1 MAPTITG
8 LTAID
13 LRFPTSI
20 SRGGS
25 DAMNTDPDY
34 SAAYVVLTTST
45 GVEGHGF
52 TFTIGR
58 GNELCVAAIE
68 AMRAL
73 VVGLSL
79 ETIVAD
85 MAGFWR
91 SLAGDSQLRWVGP
104 EKGVVHL
111 ALAAIV
117 NAVWDLWA
125 VVEGKAVWKLVADL
139 TPQQFVGLI
148 DFRHIADE
156 MTPSQ
161 ALALLERQAEG
172 KAERETRLLRDGYP
186 AYTTSAGWLGYNDER
201 IRDLCHAAVAEGW
214 SALKIKVGRNRD
226 DDIRR
231 CAVVRAAIGPD
242 RLMMID
248 ANQVWE
254 VDEAIDWVRA
264 LARFD
269 PYWIEEPVSPDDILG
284 HARIAAAVHP
294 VRVASGE
301 HAHNRVMF
309 KQFLQARALDVVQL
323 DNCRLGGLNE
333 VLAVRIAQPDT
344 HELDRLATT
353 LNRMLERLDAGFE
366 RERRFTNDASHEFR
380 APLSIILAEADLAL
394 SVERP
399 AAQYKRALETIAIE
413 AEAMERLTRD
423 LLSTARRRNDDANE
437 TAPVDL
443 GEIAEAAGS
452 RLRILAERR
461 GIVMDTDVGAE
472 SGIAAHAD
480 AIEQA
485 VVTVVHNAIKYATSR
500 CIVSVRRDSATSVE
514 VRVSDDGPGFSA
526 SALEHAFD
534 RFWRESGSDRNNGG
548 HGLGLPIA
556 RSIVERFHG
565 SIAIANSSA
574 GGAIVSMRFP
584 ALNISGR

>member
-8 LTAID
+8 LTATD

-186 AYTTSAGWLGYNDER
+186 AYTTSAGWLGYDDER

-333 VLAVRIAQPDT
+333 VLAVLLLAAKFEVPVCPHAGGVGLCEYAQHISAIDYLCVSGSMTGRMTEHAGQLHEHFVDPIRIDCGRY
-344 HELDRLATT
+344 RL
-353 LNRMLERLDAGFE
+353 
-366 RERRFTNDASHEFR
+366 
-380 APLSIILAEADLAL
+380 
-394 SVERP
+394 
-399 AAQYKRALETIAIE
+399 
-413 AEAMERLTRD
+413 
-423 LLSTARRRNDDANE
+423 
-437 TAPVDL
+437 
-443 GEIAEAAGS
+443 
-452 RLRILAERR
+452 
-461 GIVMDTDVGAE
+461 
-472 SGIAAHAD
+472 SG
-480 AIEQA
+480 
-485 VVTVVHNAIKYATSR
+485 V
-500 CIVSVRRDSATSVE
+500 
-514 VRVSDDGPGFSA
+514 PGFSA
-526 SALEHAFD
+526 RMHAD
-534 RFWRESGSDRNNGG
+534 TISRF
-548 HGLGLPIA
+548 
-556 RSIVERFHG
+556 RFSPTQTAH
-565 SIAIANSSA
+565 AIGEAA
-574 GGAIVSMRFP
+574 AVLSM
-584 ALNISGR
+584 AV